1 MTPWF
6 LHRARAGVALA
17 TLASLMLLTACSSGD
32 ESKATS
38 TTTTPKARVRAT
50 LGLVTMVTAGP
61 PAQLAD
67 ADRQAIVTAVGSY
80 VQDATVAP
88 LEGKPVPDLASHFTA
103 AAAPALQGAERDA
116 LLDADVPR
124 ATGRISPA
132 LQPIGLHALADATGA
147 IDLVG
152 TTLDL
157 TVQTATKAGPI
168 TIHRSGEL
176 MFTRDGG
183 TWKILS
189 FKLAVT
195 REGAG
200 LGAAAG
206 TSSTTKASA

>member
-1 MTPWF
+1 MSPS
-6 LHRARAGVALA
+6 LQRRAWCAALLTGL
-17 TLASLMLLTACSSGD
+17 TLAACSSGG
-32 ESKATS
+32 SGKATS
-38 TTTTPKARVRAT
+38 TTTAPNARVR
-50 LGLVTMVTAGP
+50 VTPGTVTVVTAGP

-67 ADRQAIVTAVGSY
+67 ADRQAIITAVGSY
-80 VQDATVAP
+80 VQDATIAP
-88 LEGKPVPDLASHFTA
+88 LEGKTVPDLASQFTA
-103 AAAPALQGAERDA
+103 TAAPALQGPERDA

-124 ATGRISPA
+124 ATGRVAPA
-132 LQPIGLHALADATGA
+132 LQPVNLHALADNAGA

-157 TVQTATKAGPI
+157 TVQAAAKGGPI

-189 FKLAVT
+189 FRLAVT

-200 LGAAAG
+200 LGAANT
-206 TSSTTKASA
+206 TSSTTKAPA